1 MHLSLRLLP
10 LQVIAMAPFF
20 GSSLY
25 TRPRRRR
32 SVEPKITTSSNA
44 SDSSLPPT
52 LHAQSLPNL
61 EQLRGLSAS
70 FLEELTPLL
79 QSRPVVP
86 ASPPA
91 LLPSGII
98 KLQSSAL
105 TTRRSTQALRIVKRS
120 VLCDIAD
127 LLPGKGAVRKV
138 KAIRKLIRE
147 LNHGIDELY
156 DSFHQMQYPTS
167 LVHHHSEF
175 RCLYHGYPIKVLDD
189 HLDAMRED
197 HYPLEMRIKALRRDN
212 DVLKSE
218 NCSLNNQL
226 LFIKNGSDTI
236 FHEQDRRICQLNHF
250 ITALLDVK
258 SNIKVKTLEEGEEKP
273 TIDVTVVEAIQGAAK
288 DENSLWASIF
298 PAVIDQRS
306 KRLFIEEFIRNPKLY
321 DELRQLKAKY
331 RLWKVLAQRNP
342 EHATY
347 ITPSPSKTSLAPGG
361 NALQP
366 IKDSE
371 PGAVDET
378 VNRLHDGGFSVKPP
392 PYFVIESSILDKCT
406 SASAYPSA
414 AALLAQADAI
424 LPLLVDPLDAT
435 AQTPLPSISDLVR
448 ALPSVSACS
457 IFSSDTESEEES
469 GSPSSSDGNGHFAD
483 SNQSTDLD
491 YMDKHPEGVPRDAA
505 LLVNNESPVEFVQTD
520 SDEQIKW
527 PVPAKP
533 EEYGL
538 ESPSLPDI
546 VADEAEIFDISQE
559 GLGQYVDKY
568 PPDGRRNPVL
578 RDVHENSSQD
588 APTSPQ
594 QFEHQEIIDVD
605 DQSDPD
611 VRDVGPVAVP
621 WEERRVPKPSP
632 ENVRNSEQPRESSLL
647 SSIASSSGNSL
658 KRLSSAGSSIKKSIS
673 NGLKRLRQISSNS
686 TKSPNDTTKQGSFR
700 PVALHQRQISSTQG
714 KENLVPKAKAGKTG
728 SKAASLPP
736 QQASAPSRSRRPTI
750 SSTLKAVNNTQLTNV
765 TPDRPF
771 KAKHQKALLATN
783 SSATV
788 TSPPLRRLPLTTIPT
803 PQNAEQT
810 SKPLI
815 TLKRRRRAVHAFGNL
830 FS

>member
-1 MHLSLRLLP
+1 
-10 LQVIAMAPFF
+10 MAPFF

-32 SVEPKITTSSNA
+32 SVEPKITTSPNTF
-44 SDSSLPPT
+44 DSSLPPT
-52 LHAQSLPNL
+52 PHAQSLPNL
-61 EQLRGLSAS
+61 EQLGGISAS

-79 QSRPVVP
+79 QFRPVVP

-91 LLPSGII
+91 LLPSGMI

-105 TTRRSTQALRIVKRS
+105 TTRMSTQALRIVKRS

-127 LLPGKGAVRKV
+127 LLPGKGAARKV
-138 KAIRKLIRE
+138 KGIRKLIRE

-226 LFIKNGSDTI
+226 LFIKNGSGTI
-236 FHEQDRRICQLNHF
+236 FHERDRRICQLNHF

-306 KRLFIEEFIRNPKLY
+306 KRLFIEEFMRNPKLC

-366 IKDSE
+366 IKNSE

-378 VNRLHDGGFSVKPP
+378 VNRLHDGGFSVKRP

-424 LPLLVDPLDAT
+424 LPLPADPLDAT
-435 AQTPLPSISDLVR
+435 TQTPLPSPSISDLVR

-457 IFSSDTESEEES
+457 IFSSDAKSEEES
-469 GSPSSSDGNGHFAD
+469 GSPSSSDGDGHFAD

-491 YMDKHPEGVPRDAA
+491 YMDKHPDGVPRDAV
-505 LLVNNESPVEFVQTD
+505 LLVNNDSPVEIVQTD
-520 SDEQIKW
+520 SDEQIKS

-533 EEYGL
+533 EECGL
-538 ESPSLPDI
+538 ESPSLPND
-546 VADEAEIFDISQE
+546 VADEAAIFDISQE
-559 GLGQYVDKY
+559 GLGQYVGKY

-605 DQSDPD
+605 DQSGPD
-611 VRDVGPVAVP
+611 VRDIGPVAVP

-686 TKSPNDTTKQGSFR
+686 IKSPNDTTKQGSFR
-700 PVALHQRQISSTQG
+700 PVAFHQRQISCPKQRRG
-714 KENLVPKAKAGKTG
+714 KPAVKPHPTTASIG
-728 SKAASLPP
+728 SFEK
-736 QQASAPSRSRRPTI
+736 
-750 SSTLKAVNNTQLTNV
+750 SST
-765 TPDRPF
+765 
-771 KAKHQKALLATN
+771 KH
-783 SSATV
+783 
-788 TSPPLRRLPLTTIPT
+788 
-803 PQNAEQT
+803 
-810 SKPLI
+810 LI
-815 TLKRRRRAVHAFGNL
+815 HAQGG
-830 FS
+830 